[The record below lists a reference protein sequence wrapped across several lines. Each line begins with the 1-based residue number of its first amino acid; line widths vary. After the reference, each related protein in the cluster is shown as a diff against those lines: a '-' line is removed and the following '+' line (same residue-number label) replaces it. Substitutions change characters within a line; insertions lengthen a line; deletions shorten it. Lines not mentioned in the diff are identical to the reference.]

1 MTNIYTFLYNSITIL
16 FYVFYIY
23 NNINTFI
30 YNLFAIIAKKRLKM
44 SFHVSFKI
52 NEKIYLRDPESSEIG
67 KMIVKSAI
75 ELINKLGFEN
85 FTFKKLAT
93 EIQTTEATIYRYFEN
108 KHRLLIYIAAWYWSW
123 LEYQVNIHTNNIIEP
138 DVKLRRVISIL
149 ASTVEDDAS
158 TSYVNESLLHQIIIA
173 EGSKAYLTKHV
184 TEDNKDQFFK
194 SYKDLC
200 LTISKIIIEYNPEYK
215 YPKSLS
221 SSIIE
226 VAHFQNFFLTNLP
239 SLTDFKENKD
249 NKLIVSFIEDFVFSS
264 IRK

>member
-1 MTNIYTFLYNSITIL
+1 MLILILLY
-16 FYVFYIY
+16 
-23 NNINTFI
+23 
-30 YNLFAIIAKKRLKM
+30 IICLLSLQKRLKM

-52 NEKIYLRDPESSEIG
+52 NDKIYLRDPESSEIG

-75 ELINKLGFEN
+75 ELIDKLGFEN
-85 FTFKKLAT
+85 FTFKKLAI

-108 KHRLLIYIAAWYWSW
+108 KHRLLIFIAAWYWSW
-123 LEYQVNIHTNNIIEP
+123 LEYQVNINTNNIFDPEI
-138 DVKLRRVISIL
+138 KLKRVISLL
-149 ASTVEDDAS
+149 ASTVEDDDS

-200 LTISKIIIEYNPEYK
+200 STISKIITEYNPEYK